1 MQSAEGFVEVSLS
14 SKEAFN
20 SVLEALEDTIFKV
33 VDVDSKKL
41 VIECKTSMRFA
52 KNTWGEKIKILI
64 ENDKKKNAMIAI
76 NSWNSTGSPKVHR
89 GNVTEISDL
98 ISDHVTKNKKGN
110 IVDSG
115 FMNAAKAGA
124 VATTTT
130 WFAVETVDES
140 NEEEGDDGSSFDFDD

>member
-1 MQSAEGFVEVSLS
+1 
-14 SKEAFN
+14 
-20 SVLEALEDTIFKV
+20 
-33 VDVDSKKL
+33 
-41 VIECKTSMRFA
+41 
-52 KNTWGEKIKILI
+52 
-64 ENDKKKNAMIAI
+64 MIAI

-140 NEEEGDDGSSFDFDD
+140 NEEEGDDGSSFDFDY